1 MQNNELDQE
10 NNHIKFWENCLSDL
24 MKQFEILSQFID
36 LTKKSKSQRETD
48 LYDILNKYRNESQK
62 FTKEPSHI
70 YYLCEI
76 FFDFQ
81 CGLWSIINKSTNE
94 LYTKITLI
102 SNEIIKDI
110 DNKKNEICKNNILI
124 MDECQKLINKIKS
137 QENEFQKIKSQM
149 DNAQINQNIIKNKVK
164 ITYNVAEIKKAD
176 LHLAEQIRK
185 MEELKIPMEENKKK
199 LKEMKDKLNPSIREG
214 FENVLSTY
222 FKHLANLHQ
231 FFFLLSNNKLD
242 IVTNMK
248 KKLYS
253 AISQLSNLTFDLNDY
268 TEKKFGELIGIK
280 YDGII
285 MFDSEELLNKSS
297 LKSLLKISYDIINFI
312 EVFMICLRYRKKI
325 MKIFLDAIKT
335 INKLEEKYVKNF
347 DNFYKNV
354 VSQLNLVK
362 YISDET
368 SKNLS
373 IYINDEKNN
382 SLNDYS
388 TIISGIEEYIT
399 WARNEYN
406 KFKVNWDKYEEK
418 IKENQKIFIDIL
430 KEKKDVK
437 IELKDSKL
445 KEEKFREIIK
455 DSIGFI
461 NNNVYDIRERD
472 KKEISKVSLIFDKL
486 FQKI

>member
-94 LYTKITLI
+94 LYTKITLM

-149 DNAQINQNIIKNKVK
+149 DNAQINQNRIKNKVK

-185 MEELKIPMEENKKK
+185 MEELKKPMEENKKK

-231 FFFLLSNNKLD
+231 YFFLLSNNKLD

-362 YISDET
+362 YISDEH
-368 SKNLS
+368 
-373 IYINDEKNN
+373 
-382 SLNDYS
+382 
-388 TIISGIEEYIT
+388 
-399 WARNEYN
+399 
-406 KFKVNWDKYEEK
+406 
-418 IKENQKIFIDIL
+418 QKI
-430 KEKKDVK
+430 
-437 IELKDSKL
+437 
-445 KEEKFREIIK
+445 
-455 DSIGFI
+455 
-461 NNNVYDIRERD
+461 
-472 KKEISKVSLIFDKL
+472 
-486 FQKI
+486 